1 MPGTVAG
8 RTGRGRKRWG
18 WAVLMAGAFLAGL
31 LLVGVVLIQAPE
43 AERST
48 GDKLADSPVVVPMS
62 PAASDNGAPG
72 QAPGPRLAIVVDDF
86 GYDPVRDAE
95 WLDFPERITVS
106 VLPYGPSS
114 KSFAASARTRGFG
127 VILHVPMESEGGV
140 ADRTKPFL
148 LRRGMTPEEIADR
161 FARMAAD
168 VPQANG
174 ACNHMGSAFTS
185 DPDAMASFAQ
195 ALKRKGFFFVDSVTS
210 AGTVA
215 SMAMEDAGL
224 EAADPGAG
232 GSRGQGYGA
241 GGGGS
246 GGGTYN
252 AYADGAGGGG
262 GGGGGFGVGNLAGNG
277 QQGAAGLCTP
287 DNRAGGSTHQLGRY
301 PGHESVPEPRTQ
313 RRQRRLCGRV
323 GSAATLALLGRPY
336 SRRRIRWAGLSPYG
350 RQSEETLAGC

>member
-1 MPGTVAG
+1 
-8 RTGRGRKRWG
+8 
-18 WAVLMAGAFLAGL
+18 MAGAFLAGL

-48 GDKLADSPVVVPMS
+48 GNKPADSPAVVPMS
-62 PAASDNGAPG
+62 PVASDNGAAG

-174 ACNHMGSAFTS
+174 ATNHMGSAFTS
-185 DPDAMASFAQ
+185 DPGAMASFAH

-215 SMAMEDAGL
+215 SMAMEDAGVR
-224 EAADPGAG
+224 AT
-232 GSRGQGYGA
+232 RR
-241 GGGGS
+241 
-246 GGGTYN
+246 N
-252 AYADGAGGGG
+252 AFLDDDGR
-262 GGGGGFGVGNLAGNG
+262 
-277 QQGAAGLCTP
+277 P
-287 DNRAGGSTHQLGRY
+287 D
-301 PGHESVPEPRTQ
+301 EM
-313 RRQRRLCGRV
+313 RRQWAAVIALAKERGEAILMCHARRETRNALLELLTQLRTEGIRPV
-323 GSAATLALLGRPY
+323 TVEDLLALPDRTA
-336 SRRRIRWAGLSPYG
+336 R
-350 RQSEETLAGC
+350 EH

>member
-1 MPGTVAG
+1 
-8 RTGRGRKRWG
+8 
-18 WAVLMAGAFLAGL
+18 MAGAFLAGL

-48 GDKLADSPVVVPMS
+48 GDKIADSPAAVPTS
-62 PAASDNGAPG
+62 PVASDRGAGGP
-72 QAPGPRLAIVVDDF
+72 APGPRLAIVVDDF

-140 ADRTKPFL
+140 TDRTKPFL

-174 ACNHMGSAFTS
+174 ATNHMGSAFTS
-185 DPDAMASFAQ
+185 DPGAMASFAH

-215 SMAMEDAGL
+215 SMAMEDAGVR
-224 EAADPGAG
+224 AT
-232 GSRGQGYGA
+232 RR
-241 GGGGS
+241 
-246 GGGTYN
+246 N
-252 AYADGAGGGG
+252 AFLDDDGR
-262 GGGGGFGVGNLAGNG
+262 
-277 QQGAAGLCTP
+277 P
-287 DNRAGGSTHQLGRY
+287 D
-301 PGHESVPEPRTQ
+301 EM
-313 RRQRRLCGRV
+313 RRQWAAVIALAKERGEAILMCHARRETRN
-323 GSAATLALLGRPY
+323 ALLELLTQLRTEGIRPVTVEDLL
-336 SRRRIRWAGLSPYG
+336 ASPD
-350 RQSEETLAGC
+350 RTAREH